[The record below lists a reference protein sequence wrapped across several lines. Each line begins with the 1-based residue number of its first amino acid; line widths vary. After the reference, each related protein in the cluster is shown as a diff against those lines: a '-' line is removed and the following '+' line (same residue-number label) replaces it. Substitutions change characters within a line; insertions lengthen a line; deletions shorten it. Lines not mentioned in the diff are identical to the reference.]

1 MPRIDELYAYIFE
14 PKGPGQEDIVA
25 VKTGAGLIP
34 LVGAGEEKL
43 EALRPLALQ
52 VAQNSGVRIKV
63 LRFSN
68 REELEI
74 IEGQE

>member
-1 MPRIDELYAYIFE
+1 MARVEELYAFIFE
-14 PKGPGQEDIVA
+14 PKDPGQEDIVA
-25 VKTGAGLIP
+25 VKTGQGLIP
-34 LVGAGEEKL
+34 LVGAGIEKM

-68 REELEI
+68 REELETLG
-74 IEGQE
+74 E